1 MAKVSFDVAEQLSS
15 QQNDG
20 VGFFN
25 LKNDGESAI
34 EAVKKQKEVK

>member
-25 LKNDGESAI
+25 LKNEP
-34 EAVKKQKEVK
+34 KKLVY